1 MKTSRRAFLKHSG
14 HALAGYAAYSML
26 QPSGVAFASGFCSQV
41 PIVELHLSGEA
52 PDHLLLC
59 PSQASAAW
67 SSYAAN
73 NPSILPTLPVPGVTG
88 SRALLPIDGHPNYAL
103 RSSLTA
109 FQRAINNVNPAKY
122 SLAAVNYVGHST
134 NRDFGHDTSWTRVSV
149 ADVGPNSLST
159 PYGWAGK
166 LADQCYATD
175 PLAVF
180 SLRGRTLTAEGVQ
193 SKVNIVSDLAF
204 GFNTPRGGP
213 AYSQFISEAF
223 RKTRKADPVLS
234 NISDKALQSAWDT
247 LDFSAGKMAEVVAK
261 YNAIP
266 AAQRAT
272 YATDGLSQ
280 GFLNAARLIRS
291 GQLEQGS
298 IHLAQGGWDVHESAL
313 ERIEKLT
320 TTLNGAVGAFISDM
334 ELGGK
339 DVILL
344 IWHAF
349 GRNTFENANTALSMG
364 GQTISVPGCD
374 HGHGRTAWVFR
385 LGSKIR
391 RGVHGP
397 TGYRADDFLNPK
409 RVTGA
414 LGWMPGGDVT
424 RDRGIDVPGVDFREV
439 LSQVLQ
445 QAGADPADII
455 PGAFPKSSYGL
466 QIFR

>member
-1 MKTSRRAFLKHSG
+1 MPCYFLLEITVLSR
-14 HALAGYAAYSML
+14 YSY
-26 QPSGVAFASGFCSQV
+26 FR
-41 PIVELHLSGEA
+41 
-52 PDHLLLC
+52 
-59 PSQASAAW
+59 
-67 SSYAAN
+67 
-73 NPSILPTLPVPGVTG
+73 TG
-88 SRALLPIDGHPNYAL
+88 S
-103 RSSLTA
+103 
-109 FQRAINNVNPAKY
+109 KY

-134 NRDFGHDTSWTRVSV
+134 NRDFGHDTSWARVSS
-149 ADVGPNSLST
+149 ADVSPAYRNAQF
-159 PYGWAGK
+159 GWAGK

-180 SLRGRTLTAEGVQ
+180 SLRGRTLTAEGGQ
-193 SKVNIVSDLAF
+193 SKVNIVGDLAGF
-204 GFNTPRGGP
+204 GSSNPPGGP
-213 AYSQFISEAF
+213 AYNKFMTEAF
-223 RKTRKADPVLS
+223 RRTRKADPVLS
-234 NISDKALQSAWDT
+234 NISDRALQSAWDT
-247 LDFSAGKMAEVVAK
+247 LDFSADKLGQIVAT

-272 YATDGLSQ
+272 YGTDPLSL

-291 GQLEQGS
+291 GQLKQGS
-298 IHLAQGGWDVHESAL
+298 IHLSQGGWDVHQSAL
-313 ERIEKLT
+313 ESVERLT
-320 TTLNGAVGAFISDM
+320 TTLNGAVGAFLADM

-339 DVILL
+339 DVIVL

-349 GRNTFENANTALSMG
+349 GRNTFQNANTALSPN

-391 RGVHGP
+391 PGVHGP
-397 TGYRADDFLNPK
+397 TGYRADDFLNPTL
-409 RVTGA
+409 VTGA

-424 RDRGIDVPGVDFREV
+424 RDRGVDVPGVDFREV